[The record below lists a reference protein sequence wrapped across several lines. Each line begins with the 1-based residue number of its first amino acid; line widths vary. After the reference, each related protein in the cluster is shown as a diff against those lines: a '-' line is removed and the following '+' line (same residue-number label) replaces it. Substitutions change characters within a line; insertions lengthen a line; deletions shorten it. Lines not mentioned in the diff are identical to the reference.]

1 MCQSL
6 GWLKVDDSEQSAG
19 IIPLLIGAIV
29 IGMNVKL
36 EIPSP
41 EPQQSKQMKVTPT
54 GRSV

>member
-6 GWLKVDDSEQSAG
+6 GWLEVDDSEQSAG